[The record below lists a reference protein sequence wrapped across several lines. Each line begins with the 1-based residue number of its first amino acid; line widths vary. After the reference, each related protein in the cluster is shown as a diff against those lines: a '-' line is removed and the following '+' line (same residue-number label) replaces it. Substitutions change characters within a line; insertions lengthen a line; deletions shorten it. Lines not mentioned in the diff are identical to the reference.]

1 MIVDGRDYDDTGG
14 SSSGYENISIFNKLY
29 QTSGVFEGNH
39 RRGTGSNRNSND
51 KQWLAGEHG
60 RKYIYYVQKCFQCG
74 NADYVSIAN

>member
-51 KQWLAGEHG
+51 KQ
-60 RKYIYYVQKCFQCG
+60 
-74 NADYVSIAN
+74 